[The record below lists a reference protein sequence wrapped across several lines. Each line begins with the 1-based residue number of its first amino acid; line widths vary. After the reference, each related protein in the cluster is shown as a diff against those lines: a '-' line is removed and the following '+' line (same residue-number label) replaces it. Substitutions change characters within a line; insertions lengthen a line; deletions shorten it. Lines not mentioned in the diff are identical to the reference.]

1 MTVFRLLHS
10 HAEHLDEGL
19 ISEIFNEIFL
29 HGLLDTLKI
38 IPFLLITYI
47 LMELLEHRASERL
60 LGALQRSGRAG
71 PLFGGLFG
79 CVPQCGFGAM
89 GASFYST
96 RVITIGTLIAIFLS
110 TSDEMLPILISG
122 KLDTL
127 KILVFISYKAIV
139 GIAIGFLVDF
149 LVRLFKKSESDSS
162 IHELC
167 EGENCHCE
175 KGIFR
180 SALHHTLTIGL
191 FLLIVTISINALVFF
206 VDEESIHRIM
216 YDKPFFS
223 HLISA
228 LLGLIP
234 NCAISVALTNLYVEG
249 FITAGTM
256 MSGLFSGAGV
266 GLLVLFRTNRNSGR
280 NLMILAILVLSGLIF
295 GMLFDLIYPLIF

>member
-1 MTVFRLLHS
+1 MTVFRVLHS